1 MDQDRYHDISPEMQD
16 VLKRIR
22 TLENEREKD
31 LLGIRNFC
39 SRPHQF
45 PLLVGQGAP
54 LESKTNIKYGEL
66 LCPLRE
72 QLKIMRSRSAKD
84 VRIEE
89 SLTAR
94 KECVKKRRRIID
106 IEDGGDSDGSDK
118 FGGIENIKRTTLSE
132 HMGNSSSSAPDSNDD
147 SSQEEFS
154 GEESSKVQD
163 VIEIEDS
170 RSESDDLHRLDYNSN
185 GESVADS
192 LDARSN
198 EGCDFDVEERSSV
211 EEEEVSGPEDSM
223 SLKGKSDSIEVEG
236 KRVDSDV
243 NQSYDNTHFS
253 IESDCSDGRSESDS
267 EEYDDD
273 DDFDLEHYK
282 NSKKEIAKVRTSKL
296 TIAMQGFRSKISNHR
311 TTIGEETPT
320 VLIPTSSLYDP
331 ESITH
336 FGETYHKRRCY
347 RVSTGDNTHS
357 IVGILHFLPDQQS
370 VKLARC
376 VLVVP
381 FEHTILGMED
391 EDVNFVANY
400 KPSSHVQV
408 YQHVA
413 DLPVTD
419 LKSESREVETTP
431 SLIYEPQ
438 VPGNWQKFGFF
449 YEKNE
454 VKRCGQRKDLRVLDL
469 FAGAGGMSI
478 GYKNAGFKSVASVE
492 NDSSATQ
499 TMRANFKGV
508 NVYEGCVNDFL
519 KHLDEPAMKTLLGR
533 IDHVHV
539 SAPCQ
544 GFSGKNRRGGV
555 NDLANNELSMSIV
568 EAVKVTK
575 CTTAVF
581 ENVLGMWR
589 RKHLHYVK
597 NITKELMKL
606 GYQVRCEPLRAC
618 SYGDPQKRP
627 RFFIFISQKS
637 APPPLIPQR
646 THGVEQNIL
655 SFVTVKEALSTLQN
669 SETTLFNIDGKTT
682 SLRPGEHGV
691 VRLDPDGLAPAICAS
706 SVPPIH
712 WEEDRCITVR
722 EAATLQSFPTD
733 YVFHGDLRS
742 QYRQVGNAVPVALAT
757 AVAQSVRHVLLYEY
771 EQRL

>member
-1 MDQDRYHDISPEMQD
+1 
-16 VLKRIR
+16 
-22 TLENEREKD
+22 
-31 LLGIRNFC
+31 
-39 SRPHQF
+39 
-45 PLLVGQGAP
+45 
-54 LESKTNIKYGEL
+54 
-66 LCPLRE
+66 
-72 QLKIMRSRSAKD
+72 
-84 VRIEE
+84 
-89 SLTAR
+89 
-94 KECVKKRRRIID
+94 
-106 IEDGGDSDGSDK
+106 
-118 FGGIENIKRTTLSE
+118 
-132 HMGNSSSSAPDSNDD
+132 
-147 SSQEEFS
+147 
-154 GEESSKVQD
+154 
-163 VIEIEDS
+163 
-170 RSESDDLHRLDYNSN
+170 
-185 GESVADS
+185 
-192 LDARSN
+192 
-198 EGCDFDVEERSSV
+198 
-211 EEEEVSGPEDSM
+211 
-223 SLKGKSDSIEVEG
+223 
-236 KRVDSDV
+236 
-243 NQSYDNTHFS
+243 
-253 IESDCSDGRSESDS
+253 
-267 EEYDDD
+267 
-273 DDFDLEHYK
+273 
-282 NSKKEIAKVRTSKL
+282 
-296 TIAMQGFRSKISNHR
+296 
-311 TTIGEETPT
+311 
-320 VLIPTSSLYDP
+320 
-331 ESITH
+331 
-336 FGETYHKRRCY
+336 
-347 RVSTGDNTHS
+347 
-357 IVGILHFLPDQQS
+357 
-370 VKLARC
+370 
-376 VLVVP
+376 
-381 FEHTILGMED
+381 
-391 EDVNFVANY
+391 
-400 KPSSHVQV
+400 
-408 YQHVA
+408 
-413 DLPVTD
+413 
-419 LKSESREVETTP
+419 
-431 SLIYEPQ
+431 
-438 VPGNWQKFGFF
+438 
-449 YEKNE
+449 
-454 VKRCGQRKDLRVLDL
+454 LDL